1 MPITFLINPFL
12 EVLVIPETIT
22 SPSLYP
28 GFKLK
33 IILSSVTLTGCF
45 SLLVS
50 DVITFTFF
58 LTIVSSFCLLRSCN
72 LLYPNITIN
81 IATNNTTKTIIV
93 LRIFF
98 FIHCFLL
105 RIFNCFRH
113 LVDVIILFVL
123 SYTVQN
129 DNH

>member
-1 MPITFLINPFL
+1 M
-12 EVLVIPETIT
+12 VI
-22 SPSLYP
+22 
-28 GFKLK
+28 G
-33 IILSSVTLTGCF
+33 IIE
-45 SLLVS
+45 
-50 DVITFTFF
+50 DD
-58 LTIVSSFCLLRSCN
+58 N
-72 LLYPNITIN
+72 LLTIN
-81 IATNNTTKTIIV
+81 IATNTTTKTIIV

-105 RIFNCFRH
+105 CIFNCFRH